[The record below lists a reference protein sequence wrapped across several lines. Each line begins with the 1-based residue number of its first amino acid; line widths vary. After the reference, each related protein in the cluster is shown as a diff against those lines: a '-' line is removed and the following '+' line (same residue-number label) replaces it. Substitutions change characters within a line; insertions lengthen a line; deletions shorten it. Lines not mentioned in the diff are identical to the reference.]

1 MLYPSS
7 CLCERMY
14 LVLKVLELYLVIGH
28 PGRSVPDDDGLELAP
43 EELGPILLQ
52 AVEVIAQPSTLLLCS
67 RGQTVSLR
75 HHKVTMSL
83 LVYCIKCRITKQ
95 QQNLLKLLRGWGKI
109 F

>member
-1 MLYPSS
+1 
-7 CLCERMY
+7 MY

-83 LVYCIKCRITKQ
+83 L
-95 QQNLLKLLRGWGKI
+95 L
-109 F
+109 